1 MKTAVRAIG
10 AATALMAAMATNA
23 WAFGPFSNT
32 QVCGGT
38 LFTTCATLTT
48 TYDATTDV
56 LRIEISNTSP
66 NGDAFTAIGIRGL
79 PDGVTFTTT
88 IDPALIADW
97 EASADVNQLG
107 GDPDGA
113 NPKYTG
119 FQTQNGINGAI
130 SNDGN
135 TYYFEFDFSGDVD
148 LAGLEFALHA
158 QGGPN
163 GCSTKL
169 FIDETT
175 AEVNTVDPRCATT
188 VVPEPITMS
197 LLATGLAGMGGVGAI
212 RRRKKA

>member
-56 LRIEISNTSP
+56 LRIEISNTSS

-79 PDGVTFTTT
+79 PEGVTFTTT
-88 IDPALIADW
+88 IDPALVADW
-97 EASADVNQLG
+97 EASADVNELG

-119 FQTQNGINGAI
+119 FQT
-130 SNDGN
+130 
-135 TYYFEFDFSGDVD
+135 
-148 LAGLEFALHA
+148 
-158 QGGPN
+158 
-163 GCSTKL
+163 
-169 FIDETT
+169 
-175 AEVNTVDPRCATT
+175 
-188 VVPEPITMS
+188 
-197 LLATGLAGMGGVGAI
+197 
-212 RRRKKA
+212 